1 MKKIRALLFLL
12 FLIYWG
18 CNPSHI
24 SEIKKN
30 EKPIEYKVPPRS
42 RFNVPSLLTMDIEN
56 IEKILGKPI
65 NDWKPTKYQ
74 KAVGV
79 NLSSNKLWKIKSTS
93 IDVEYKNGH
102 VISIFVSDSEED
114 LSAGEMVIRGGI
126 HPFSKDYSIKYKQWI
141 NPKYA
146 KEMKASQIAGIEVKP
161 I

>member
-30 EKPIEYKVPPRS
+30 EKPIEYKVPLRS

-93 IDVEYKNGH
+93 IDVEYKNQILAYLIANGYLEIRFAVPNDFDLVKLEKQEPNDNLYH
-102 VISIFVSDSEED
+102 VKNLQFD
-114 LSAGEMVIRGGI
+114 
-126 HPFSKDYSIKYKQWI
+126 DYLFYQMFQGSPGQ
-141 NPKYA
+141 
-146 KEMKASQIAGIEVKP
+146 VH
-161 I
+161 